1 VCFKLERETILA
13 HACIRQTGIEQ
24 PIPLQCP
31 ACSDPS
37 ACIYSC
43 WEHRKE
49 TIMLALFGVIEVATW
64 MAHESPSQPRNQYGC
79 TLNHV

>member
-1 VCFKLERETILA
+1 MRASDRLGSSNRSLYSA
-13 HACIRQTGIEQ
+13 LPAPIR
-24 PIPLQCP
+24 PRV
-31 ACSDPS
+31 
-37 ACIYSC
+37 YSC

-79 TLNHV
+79 TLNHL